1 MIELSSEHDEI
12 ARQIVDSALSVHK
25 ALGPGLLESVY
36 EQCLAYELRSRSLR
50 VASQIPLPVHY
61 REVQIEI
68 GFRIDMV
75 VNDLVLIEVKAV
87 ERILAVHEAQLLT
100 YLKLSGKHLG
110 LLVNFNVPLIKDGI
124 RRLIG

>member
-1 MIELSSEHDEI
+1 MIESSPEHDEI
-12 ARQIVDSALSVHK
+12 ARQIVDSAFAVHK
-25 ALGPGLLESVY
+25 ALGAGLLKSAY

-50 VASQIPLPVHY
+50 VALQMPLPVQY

-75 VNDLVLIEVKAV
+75 VNDMVLIEVKAV

-110 LLVNFNVPLIKDGI
+110 LLINFNVPLIKDGI